1 MPTILK
7 ILEFKRLKRISLV
20 FVGFCILFGVFSA
33 LGLQSELER
42 WEMAAFDSRLKLRQ
56 IQMVADPDILI
67 VAKDRLTKTLAL
79 DYPEL
84 DWNPHGPLPRAELA
98 HLIRYLTQHGAKVIL
113 LDVELKEPKPG
124 DDELEAAI
132 ADAGNVYAGFSLRN
146 KLSLEDSAGCL
157 LPQQSRREQVFFQKL
172 APYALKQV
180 PFSLSPNLD
189 CHLGPLD
196 GGTQLL
202 SFLPE
207 MKGVGGISIEYFNE
221 EAIRTVPLLY
231 RTPDSRF
238 YTYLGFSPLLS
249 SNAVLANG
257 QNKNEIGL
265 KRSERSLQL
274 PLNQKGELFIN
285 WKRPYRSSLQKGKD
299 YIENKADTQGLIMLN
314 GGEVYPY
321 ISAGELLLKA
331 RKENVIPYASKQQ
344 EKLYQ
349 TILKRHQFYS
359 LFEAPGN
366 PETPEVFFKNK
377 VIVYGDTIRDIHR
390 TPVSESFRGAEIV
403 ASAYDMLKND
413 EHFIAPKNGW
423 FFWVSIVGLCVF
435 MLSLL
440 VRKQTQNLMAF
451 VIPALMIG
459 AFVIFNLV
467 SFVKW
472 GWWLPI
478 VQPVLL
484 MLLTFA
490 GGGFYRYKNQ
500 VAETAALTRVFSNY
514 VSPQVMKEILK
525 SPEKVMEN
533 LKGKKQEVTVLF
545 TDIQSFTSTFEHED
559 PEVLVNQMN
568 EYFDAMVAVILKH
581 DGTIDKYIGDAI
593 MAFFGAPQP
602 DELHAL
608 NAAKAVLEMQQEMTK
623 LNQKWELAGK
633 KQLHQGI
640 SLSSG
645 TVFVGNFG
653 ASQNKSF
660 TVMGSVVN
668 LGSRLETLTR
678 KVNCGIILSEKTA
691 QMIQNHFEVNYL
703 GEAEL
708 KGFQNKIPFYTIANA
723 KISFEYI
730 QSPSK

>member
-1 MPTILK
+1 MLTFLNA
-7 ILEFKRLKRISLV
+7 LQFKQLARISLV
-20 FVGFCILFGVFSA
+20 LVVCLLLLGLFYA
-33 LGLQSELER
+33 LGLWSELER
-42 WEMAAFDSRLKLRQ
+42 WEMVAFDSRLRLRQ

-67 VAKDRLTKTLAL
+67 VAKDRLTKTIAL

-84 DWNPHGPLPRAELA
+84 NWDPHGPLPRAELA
-98 HLIRYLTQHGAKVIL
+98 NLIRYLSKHGAKAIL
-113 LDVELKEPKPG
+113 LDVEFKESKPG
-124 DDELEAAI
+124 DNDLKAAI
-132 ADAGNVYAGFSLRN
+132 GEAGNVYAGFSLRD
-146 KLSLEDSAGCL
+146 KLIESAAKQCIL
-157 LPQQSRREQVFFQKL
+157 VQQKEREQVFFKKL
-172 APYALKQV
+172 SQYSLKEV
-180 PFSLSPNLD
+180 STMPHTKLP
-189 CHLGPLD
+189 CHLGPMD
-196 GGTQLL
+196 GGVQLL
-202 SFLPE
+202 SFFPE
-207 MKGVGGISIEYFNE
+207 MKGVGGISVEYFNE
-221 EAIRTVPLLY
+221 EMIRTVPLLY
-231 RTPDSRF
+231 RTPDNLF
-238 YTYLGFSPLLS
+238 YPYLGFSTILNQPSLPIQLEPEYATLQHQMGS
-249 SNAVLANG
+249 LALPMNENG
-257 QNKNEIGL
+257 QV
-265 KRSERSLQL
+265 
-274 PLNQKGELFIN
+274 FIN
-285 WKRPYRSSLQKGKD
+285 WKRPYRSSHQKDSD
-299 YIENKADTQGLIMLN
+299 YIDMKADTQGLMMLN

-331 RKENVIPYASKQQ
+331 RQEQLVSYTSKQQ
-344 EKLYQ
+344 ERLYQ

-359 LFEAPGN
+359 LFEAPGR

-377 VIVYGDTIRDIHR
+377 VVVYGDTIRDIHR
-390 TPVSESFRGAEIV
+390 TPISETTRGVEIV

-413 EHFIAPKNGW
+413 ENFIAYKNNGL
-423 FFWVSIVGLCVF
+423 FWIVILGVCAC
-435 MLSLL
+435 MLGLL
-440 VRKQTQNLMAF
+440 VRKKTQNLMAF

-568 EYFDAMVAVILKH
+568 EYFDAMVTVILKY

-593 MAFFGAPQP
+593 MAFFGAPQVDP
-602 DELHAL
+602 EHAIK
-608 NAAKAVLEMQQEMTK
+608 AARAVIEMQEAMEL
-623 LNQKWELAGK
+623 LNQKWGQAGK
-633 KQLHQGI
+633 KQLQQGI
-640 SLSSG
+640 SLSTG

-668 LGSRLETLTR
+668 LGSRLEALTR
-678 KVNCGIILSEKTA
+678 KVNCGIILSENTA
-691 QMIQNHFEVNYL
+691 QKVQNDFEITYL
-703 GEAEL
+703 GDADL
-708 KGFQNKIPFYTIANA
+708 KGFQNKIPFYTVVKA
-723 KISFEYI
+723 KV
-730 QSPSK
+730 